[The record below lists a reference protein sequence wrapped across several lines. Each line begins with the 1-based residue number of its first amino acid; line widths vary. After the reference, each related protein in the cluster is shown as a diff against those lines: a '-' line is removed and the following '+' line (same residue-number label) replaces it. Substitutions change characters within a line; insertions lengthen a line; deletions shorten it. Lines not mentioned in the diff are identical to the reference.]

1 METWGKPAVERLA
14 QREGRGLEP
23 RCTAA
28 VGPVRVHA
36 CMHRCVIM
44 PTQESSTAGSAW
56 SSPRASASLSAHRAL
71 LITSLSGPTAQSR
84 LPTLE
89 RFSGTAALPSHPSG
103 FCCIPVSHSP
113 NKPMHARERREQRG
127 GEGTQALPPPLACS
141 PSTTPPCTHGA
152 PTRTALE

>member
-28 VGPVRVHA
+28 VGPVRVHS

-71 LITSLSGPTAQSR
+71 LID
-84 LPTLE
+84 
-89 RFSGTAALPSHPSG
+89 
-103 FCCIPVSHSP
+103 
-113 NKPMHARERREQRG
+113 
-127 GEGTQALPPPLACS
+127 PLAS
-141 PSTTPPCTHGA
+141 KGSLGLSMAAQGRPWMRLKFETGLLPCTSGA
-152 PTRTALE
+152 H